1 MKIRIAQASDSPELA
16 KLYQETVLAIAPQFY
31 SDAQTHSWA
40 SFAED
45 TVRFQEFILSGT
57 TFVAVDETGILG
69 FAGIADN
76 GHILSAYVRRDRIH
90 QGIGSRLMD
99 ILLDYAKRHRIQR
112 LYAEASEFS
121 LGLFKRFGFQVYDTE
136 IVERQGVE
144 FHRYLVERF
153 TLIP

>member
-1 MKIRIAQASDSPELA
+1 
-16 KLYQETVLAIAPQFY
+16 
-31 SDAQTHSWA
+31 
-40 SFAED
+40 
-45 TVRFQEFILSGT
+45 LSGT
-57 TFVAVDETGILG
+57 TFLAVDETGILG
-69 FAGIADN
+69 FAGIADD

-90 QGIGSRLMD
+90 QGIGSQLMD

-121 LGLFKRFGFQVYDTE
+121 LGLFKRFGFQVYDME

-144 FHRYLVERF
+144 FQRYLVERF